1 MLYRFLFVVYCIC
14 FHIRSVFFQYKNPN
28 VRWCYGLLRRM
39 TELRCAVVQV
49 VFINQASHNP
59 VIFVCRCTIS
69 DFILKIYFR
78 IKSKVY
84 PSTSN
89 DGLFTWGI
97 SWNILLSFNTFM
109 QRFLLL
115 TQLPIIWNANQSM
128 CPCSTSKNLFWYPF
142 TKAFT

>member
-14 FHIRSVFFQYKNPN
+14 CHIRSVFFQYKNPN

-39 TELRCAVVQV
+39 TELRCALVHVG
-49 VFINQASHNP
+49 FINHASHNSL
-59 VIFVCRCTIS
+59 IFVCQCTIS

-89 DGLFTWGI
+89 DGLCPWGI
-97 SWNILLSFNTFM
+97 SCNFFYYFNTFM
-109 QRFLLL
+109 QRVILMIMAVHNLLSYESLTQTWVFLLPPNTIYTL
-115 TQLPIIWNANQSM
+115 EI
-128 CPCSTSKNLFWYPF
+128 
-142 TKAFT
+142 